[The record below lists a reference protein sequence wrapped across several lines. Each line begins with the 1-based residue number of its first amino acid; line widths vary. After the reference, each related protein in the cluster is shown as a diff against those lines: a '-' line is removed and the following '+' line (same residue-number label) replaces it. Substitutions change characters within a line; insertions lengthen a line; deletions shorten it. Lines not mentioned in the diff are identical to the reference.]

1 VHKCNP
7 GLKQV
12 SHLLIFSL
20 NAINDILDFL
30 KCRFVHIFRR
40 SGFSSHSDLSQ
51 EFKMS
56 EDEAKFGCYS
66 QFVSMTLLAV
76 VALFF
81 LVLAIMYASVR
92 SRDAVS
98 FGLED
103 KSEFS
108 HCTCQ
113 PVRLK
118 VSGRMTNAI
127 FFLAANTFPVCSP
140 DVSGSRYAT
149 SEVRKI
155 IPVPAVKSYDD
166 L

>member
-1 VHKCNP
+1 VQHQNVHKCNP
-7 GLKQV
+7 GLKQD
-12 SHLLIFSL
+12 SHLLILSL
-20 NAINDILDFL
+20 NAIGGILDFR

-66 QFVSMTLLAV
+66 QFVSMTLVAV

-81 LVLAIMYASVR
+81 LLLAIMYVSVR

-103 KSEFS
+103 KGEFS

-113 PVRLK
+113 SVRL
-118 VSGRMTNAI
+118 
-127 FFLAANTFPVCSP
+127 
-140 DVSGSRYAT
+140 
-149 SEVRKI
+149 
-155 IPVPAVKSYDD
+155 
-166 L
+166 